1 MEIMIKK
8 VVFKIFQEMNL
19 KFSHCVLKVKQL
31 NCDAAGTIST
41 LLRFLGTFGR
51 GVNSGL
57 NGSSGVGTGFG
68 IGIEVGDG
76 VKSGNPTTGAFVET
90 IGGGFV
96 GGVPGAVDCVTTGG
110 RVDGVTLG
118 GGGFVGAVFPGTVVV
133 PIGELG
139 ELGGVNSGS
148 ELDVVGTGTVVVD
161 TGTVVVGT
169 IVLHCCATK
178 LSGNVSQFSHTKH

>member
-1 MEIMIKK
+1 
-8 VVFKIFQEMNL
+8 MNL

-31 NCDAAGTIST
+31 NCDAAGTTSA
-41 LLRFLGTFGR
+41 LLRLLGTFGG

-76 VKSGNPTTGAFVET
+76 VKSGNTTTGELVGI

-96 GGVPGAVDCVTTGG
+96 GGVTGAVDGVTTGA

-139 ELGGVNSGS
+139 GVNSGS
-148 ELDVVGTGTVVVD
+148 ELDVVGTGTVVVV
-161 TGTVVVGT
+161 TGTVVVGK